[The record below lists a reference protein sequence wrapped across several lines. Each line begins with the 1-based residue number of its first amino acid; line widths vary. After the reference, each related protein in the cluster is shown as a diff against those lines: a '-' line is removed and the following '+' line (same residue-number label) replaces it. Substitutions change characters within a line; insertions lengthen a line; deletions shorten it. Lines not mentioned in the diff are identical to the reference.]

1 MGAIIKGA
9 GERSKRF
16 RDRLFEDV
24 TNQTSGGRGK
34 EEDHGSGAQVEFSPS
49 LSGLLSVFCGG

>member
-9 GERSKRF
+9 GERSERF
-16 RDRLFEDV
+16 RDRLFKDV

-34 EEDHGSGAQVEFSPS
+34 EEDHDSGGQVEFSTS
-49 LSGLLSVFCGG
+49 LSGWLSVFCGG